1 VAVKKS
7 PKRTSW
13 DPVAEWYNGWVGKKG
28 SYYHRNLAI
37 PLTLELLNL
46 KPKERLLDVG
56 AGQGV
61 LAPYISRKGAEY
73 VGLELSKALVKLAIK
88 YHGQDGLFLH
98 GDARGLPSHP
108 KLSPNSFDAAVF
120 LLSIQDMDPL
130 EAVIASVG
138 AVLKPG
144 GRLVILM
151 LHPCFRVP
159 RQSGWG
165 FDERRKL
172 TYRRVDSYLRPLAVP
187 MKEHRGGV
195 TRSFHRPL
203 ETYFN
208 TLSDAGFG
216 LERLREVPDAP
227 HKNSK
232 RAKEGAVNP
241 DIPLF
246 LALSARKR

>member
-1 VAVKKS
+1 M
-7 PKRTSW
+7 
-13 DPVAEWYNGWVGKKG
+13 GKKG

-37 PLTLELLNL
+37 PLTLELLDL

-61 LAPYISRKGAEY
+61 LAPYVHQKGVDY
-73 VGLELSKALVKLAIK
+73 VGLELSRSLVKLAIK
-88 YHGQDGLFLH
+88 HHGDEGLFLH
-98 GDARGLPSHP
+98 GDARDFPRHP
-108 KLSPNSFDAAVF
+108 ALGDFDAAVF

-130 EAVIASVG
+130 DKVIASVG

-144 GRLVILM
+144 GRLVICM

-165 FDERRKL
+165 YDARRKL
-172 TYRRVDSYLRPLAVP
+172 TYRRIDSYLRPLAVP

-203 ETYFN
+203 EVYVN
-208 TLSDAGFG
+208 TLNDADFG
-216 LERLREVPDAP
+216 LDRLREIPDAP

-246 LALSARKR
+246 LALLARKR